1 MIYTNFELNCIFL
14 VLVIFCSFSLVTA
27 LATRLKSRKN
37 QKFRKKKC
45 SPKFFRNNNFLNHK
59 ISVKDCN
66 FKRVGFLQAFHLK
79 CILFLPKLPRDVC
92 ATTFNTIIYIGLL
105 GTISGQNKQPHTDTN
120 GVDVIIT
127 VVRLG

>member
-1 MIYTNFELNCIFL
+1 MHLSSARNFLQRFL
-14 VLVIFCSFSLVTA
+14 SNGPSA
-27 LATRLKSRKN
+27 LATGLKSKEN
-37 QKFRKKKC
+37 QKFREEHFF
-45 SPKFFRNNNFLNHK
+45 PKNLRNNNFLNHK

-105 GTISGQNKQPHTDTN
+105 GTIRGQNKHTHTATN